1 MKSKN
6 AGWPNNFAGLVI
18 KRKASVY
25 QFFAKLCDMCMWC
38 SHWAYFKPHRAKTH
52 CSCFQILVDIQSS
65 FDKNPGNHPFV
76 AETPF
81 NIEKYRPGAFF
92 IFRLGFNAHVISVS
106 SSTQKRSICSIHQTG
121 EASREQATGKLQTN
135 TGDCCGLPPSNKSA
149 TYWVKNEDMYKAS
162 EICRNWMNALDK
174 HAHCWITMQEF
185 VKYRHSFHTEIIDDS
200 FQVYWNRYHP

>member
-1 MKSKN
+1 
-6 AGWPNNFAGLVI
+6 
-18 KRKASVY
+18 
-25 QFFAKLCDMCMWC
+25 MCMWC

-121 EASREQATGKLQTN
+121 EASREQATGKLQTK
-135 TGDCCGLPPSNKSA
+135 TTLVIVAVFRHQTKVPHIGLK
-149 TYWVKNEDMYKAS
+149 TKTCTKHQRFVGTE
-162 EICRNWMNALDK
+162 WM
-174 HAHCWITMQEF
+174 H
-185 VKYRHSFHTEIIDDS
+185 
-200 FQVYWNRYHP
+200 